1 MEPGTDEMKGDLRSR
16 EAALEM
22 GAEEFRKLGHQMVDQ
37 LATFL
42 ESLPSRPVHPAET
55 VAEVRAALGS
65 GSLPEHGSSP
75 GEILDEAARLVFD
88 HSLFNGHPGFMA
100 YVTSSAAPIGAL
112 GEFLAA
118 TVNANVGAWA
128 LSPMASEIETQTIQW
143 IREAIGCPRGYGGL
157 LVSGGNLANFVGFL
171 AARKAK
177 AGWDIRAKGTQSGE
191 RRLRLYASRETHTWI
206 QKAADLFGL
215 GTDAIAWISVDK
227 DQKMNLAEL
236 EQKISTD
243 RAQGHQPFL
252 VVGSAGTVSTG
263 TVDPLDGI
271 ATICRTHDLW
281 FHVDGAYGAFAAM
294 LPEASADLRALAEA
308 DSIALDPHKWLYA
321 PLEAGCALVRDP
333 QSLVDAF
340 SFHPEYY
347 LFDQDED
354 QADPDEPPAFNYYEL
369 GPQNSRGFRA
379 LKVWLAWRQ
388 AGRDGYI
395 RMIRDDIALAKALY
409 DCICDHPELEA
420 LTQSL
425 SITTFRYVPET
436 IPDGA
441 GNRDEWLNEL
451 NRGLLKKLQS
461 GGQVYLSNAV
471 VDGCFVLRACI
482 VNFRT
487 TLKEIEALPEQVAE
501 NGREWLATKPWSDCA
516 PS

>member
-1 MEPGTDEMKGDLRSR
+1 MNGDLRSR

-22 GAEEFRKLGHQMVDQ
+22 GADEFRKLGHQMVDQ
-37 LATFL
+37 VAAFL
-42 ESLPSRPVHPAET
+42 ESLPSRPVHPDETTAEI
-55 VAEVRAALGS
+55 RASLGS
-65 GSLPEHGSSP
+65 GTLPEHGSSP
-75 GEILDEAARLVFD
+75 EDILNEAGRLLFD

-112 GEFLAA
+112 GDFLAA
-118 TVNANVGAWA
+118 AVNANVGAWA
-128 LSPMASEIETQTIQW
+128 LSPIASEIETQTIQW
-143 IREAIGCPRGYGGL
+143 IREAIACPKGYGGL
-157 LVSGGNLANFVGFL
+157 LVSGGNMANFVGFL

-177 AGWDIRAKGTQSGE
+177 ANWDIRAEGSQSGG
-191 RRLRLYASRETHTWI
+191 RRLRLYASTGTHTWI

-215 GTDAIAWISVDK
+215 GTDAISWISVDG

-263 TVDPLDGI
+263 AVDPLVEI
-271 ATICRTHDLW
+271 ARICRKHDLW

-294 LPEASADLRALAEA
+294 LPEASADLRALAGA

-321 PLEAGCALVRDP
+321 PLEAGCVLVRDP
-333 QSLVDAF
+333 QTLVDAF

-347 LFDQDED
+347 LFDQDEG
-354 QADPDEPPAFNYYEL
+354 QADPDELPAVNYYEL
-369 GPQNSRGFRA
+369 GPQNSRGFRT

-409 DCICDHPELEA
+409 ERVCGHPELEA
-420 LTQSL
+420 LTHSL

-436 IPDGA
+436 IPDGV
-441 GNRDEWLNEL
+441 GNRDDWLNEL
-451 NRGLLKKLQS
+451 NRDLLKKLQS
-461 GGQVYLSNAV
+461 EGKVYLSNAV
-471 VDGCFVLRACI
+471 IDGCFALRACI

-487 TLKEIEALPEQVAE
+487 TLNEIEVVPEMVADI
-501 NGREWLATKPWSDCA
+501 GRELICRQTVM
-516 PS
+516 